1 MGCVTNLL
9 NSRHTIAKGTF
20 MTVSEFNNAV
30 DTYSDGL
37 YRFALKMTEDEEE
50 ARDIVQE
57 VFIRVWEKR
66 GSIDGNKVKSY
77 LFTSVHHLCI
87 DILRRHRN
95 HKSLDD
101 IEEEPIIEPRNYTG
115 LNKLLDAILK
125 QLPPV
130 QRAVL
135 MFRDYEG
142 YTYEEIGQLTG
153 LSESQVKVYIY
164 RARLAVKK
172 KIESLEHVI

>member
-1 MGCVTNLL
+1 MDCVTNLL
-9 NSRHTIAKGTF
+9 FSRHSYANEPF
-20 MTVSEFNNAV
+20 MTVSEFNDAV
-30 DTYSDGL
+30 DAYSDGL
-37 YRFALKMTEDEEE
+37 YRFALKMTENEEE

-66 GSIDGNKVKSY
+66 VSIDGNKVKSY

-87 DILRRHRN
+87 DILRRNRN
-95 HKSLDD
+95 LKSIDD
-101 IEEEPIIEPRNYTG
+101 IEEEPIIEPRSYTG
-115 LNKLLDAILK
+115 LNKLLEAILK
-125 QLPPV
+125 QLPPI

-142 YTYEEIGQLTG
+142 YTYEEIGHITG

-172 KIESLEHVI
+172 KIESLEQVI